1 MTFLSLQ
8 HLQQLKSYLF
18 FVSSPSHKETLLSP
32 LSVCTHTNTHT
43 HIHTN
48 THTYTNTNTH
58 THTHTQTHTHT
69 NTHTSL
75 SFLSASHKLGNSPFF
90 LHTQKNFSF
99 RFLSVCQSQGNSP
112 PSFYTQKGAF
122 LSPFYS
128 PLTRKLSFLPSPSIQ
143 RKKLSFPCLSV
154 SHISP
159 LLLHTKRG
167 FPFIF
172 LFPTHKE
179 TFISPLSYPKKKF
192 IFSFPSYPS
201 VTYISLSFLHTKGS
215 SPFTFL
221 INTPHSQGN
230 VLVRLLT
237 THTQ

>member
-32 LSVCTHTNTHT
+32 LSLCTHTNTHT
-43 HIHTN
+43 HTHKHTHIH
-48 THTYTNTNTH
+48 TNTNTH
-58 THTHTQTHTHT
+58 THTHTHT
-69 NTHTSL
+69 NTHTRL
-75 SFLSASHKLGNSPFF
+75 SFLSTSHKLGNSPFF

-112 PSFYTQKGAF
+112 PSFYTQKGAL
-122 LSPFYS
+122 LSPFS
-128 PLTRKLSFLPSPSIQ
+128 
-143 RKKLSFPCLSV
+143 
-154 SHISP
+154 
-159 LLLHTKRG
+159 
-167 FPFIF
+167 F

-179 TFISPLSYPKKKF
+179 TLISPLSFYTKKEAF
-192 IFSFPSYPS
+192 LSLLIRQSRFSPPSTHKKGLSFHLSIPHSQGNFHFSPLLSKKEVYLQFPFLS
-201 VTYISLSFLHTKGS
+201 VSHISLSFLHTKGS